1 MPTVRLKVSG
11 WLRHSLDAALAEP
24 DGVSISVR
32 EGESIP
38 GMARQVAAQYEGF
51 RRLLIDAEDR
61 EFGANVLVIL
71 NGAFVNPHDRAEA
84 LLREGDEVVLLP
96 VMDGG

>member
-1 MPTVRLKVSG
+1 MPTVKLKLSG

-24 DGVSISVR
+24 DGISISVR

-38 GMARQVAAQYEGF
+38 GMARQIADQNEGF
-51 RRLLIDAEDR
+51 RKLLFDENHQ

-71 NGAFVNPHDRAEA
+71 NGSFVNPHDRAEA
-84 LLREGDEVVLLP
+84 LLREGDEVMLLP